1 MRRCA
6 EYTRSWLCFGERRHN
21 NNSRSVKSN
30 KCLTMPTFDYS
41 AYNASGKLVRGIISA
56 ESERLARKTLKD
68 KKLLASSIK
77 QVKARSSSKKS
88 LFERQSN
95 FDNFDLSLLL
105 HQQAILIQSGLPL
118 EESLRMTIE
127 QAETQKQRRMVE
139 SWRSEITEGRS
150 FSEALRRSPY
160 KIPEGVIA
168 GVGVGEETGHLDKIL
183 LRLSDELSTSAE
195 NRKTVTRA
203 LIYPVTLI
211 SVSIAMVALMMVL
224 VVPKITSVFA
234 SSNRELPWITELIIG
249 VSKFVQD
256 FGSAFLIFLLTIFI
270 TFKVIIRNP
279 NIRLRF
285 HTLLLRLPGLGRWIR
300 MADISDWARNLGV
313 LLNSGVPALAAL
325 RISSAVVGNLSLRKS
340 FDEVTES
347 MRQGVS
353 LHRALEKNLTESG
366 FLVHMVGSGEASSE
380 LDKMLIRVAE
390 YYSAR
395 LNNAVEVFLKLLN
408 PMLILAMGAM
418 ILGIVAGIMLP
429 IMDMNNTI

>member
-1 MRRCA
+1 
-6 EYTRSWLCFGERRHN
+6 
-21 NNSRSVKSN
+21 
-30 KCLTMPTFDYS
+30 MPTFDYS

-285 HTLLLRLPGLGRWIR
+285 HTLLLRMHGLGRWIR

>member
-1 MRRCA
+1 
-6 EYTRSWLCFGERRHN
+6 
-21 NNSRSVKSN
+21 
-30 KCLTMPTFDYS
+30 MPTFDYS

-249 VSKFVQD
+249 VSKLVQD
-256 FGSAFLIFLLTIFI
+256 YGSAFLFCLLTIFI

-279 NIRLRF
+279 DIRLRF
-285 HTLLLRLPGLGRWIR
+285 HNLLLRLPGLGRWIR

-340 FDEVTES
+340 FEEVTES

-353 LHRALEKNLTESG
+353 LHRALEKNLMESG

>member
-1 MRRCA
+1 
-6 EYTRSWLCFGERRHN
+6 
-21 NNSRSVKSN
+21 
-30 KCLTMPTFDYS
+30 MPTFDYS
-41 AYNASGKLVRGIISA
+41 AYNPSGKLVRGIISA

-77 QVKARSSSKKS
+77 QVKVSSSSKKS
-88 LFERQSN
+88 LFDRQSN

-256 FGSAFLIFLLTIFI
+256 FGSAFLIVLLTIFI
-270 TFKVIIRNP
+270 SFKVIIRNP
-279 NIRLRF
+279 DIRLRF
-285 HTLLLRLPGLGRWIR
+285 HNLLLRLPGLGRWIR

-340 FDEVTES
+340 FNEVTES

>member
-1 MRRCA
+1 
-6 EYTRSWLCFGERRHN
+6 
-21 NNSRSVKSN
+21 
-30 KCLTMPTFDYS
+30 MPTFDYS

-249 VSKFVQD
+249 VSNFVQD
-256 FGSAFLIFLLTIFI
+256 FGSAFLIFLLTSSI

-279 NIRLRF
+279 DIKLRF
-285 HTLLLRLPGLGRWIR
+285 HNLLLRLPGLGRWIR

>member
-1 MRRCA
+1 
-6 EYTRSWLCFGERRHN
+6 
-21 NNSRSVKSN
+21 
-30 KCLTMPTFDYS
+30 MPTFDYS

-77 QVKARSSSKKS
+77 QVKARSSNKKS

>member
-1 MRRCA
+1 
-6 EYTRSWLCFGERRHN
+6 
-21 NNSRSVKSN
+21 
-30 KCLTMPTFDYS
+30 MPTFDYS

-256 FGSAFLIFLLTIFI
+256 FGSTFLIFLLTIFI

-279 NIRLRF
+279 NIRLKF

>member
-1 MRRCA
+1 
-6 EYTRSWLCFGERRHN
+6 
-21 NNSRSVKSN
+21 
-30 KCLTMPTFDYS
+30 MPTFDYS

-256 FGSAFLIFLLTIFI
+256 FGSAFLMFLLTIFI

-279 NIRLRF
+279 NIRLKF

>member
-1 MRRCA
+1 
-6 EYTRSWLCFGERRHN
+6 
-21 NNSRSVKSN
+21 
-30 KCLTMPTFDYS
+30 MPTFDYS

-88 LFERQSN
+88 VFERQSN

-183 LRLSDELSTSAE
+183 LRLSDELRTSAE

-256 FGSAFLIFLLTIFI
+256 YGSAFLICLLTIFI

-279 NIRLRF
+279 DIRLRF
-285 HTLLLRLPGLGRWIR
+285 HNLLLRLPGLGRWIR

>member
-1 MRRCA
+1 
-6 EYTRSWLCFGERRHN
+6 
-21 NNSRSVKSN
+21 
-30 KCLTMPTFDYS
+30 MPTFDYS

-77 QVKARSSSKKS
+77 QVKARSYSKKS

-256 FGSAFLIFLLTIFI
+256 YGSAFLICLLTIFI

-279 NIRLRF
+279 DIRLRF
-285 HTLLLRLPGLGRWIR
+285 HNLLLRLPGLGRWIR

>member
-1 MRRCA
+1 
-6 EYTRSWLCFGERRHN
+6 
-21 NNSRSVKSN
+21 
-30 KCLTMPTFDYS
+30 MPTFDYS

-256 FGSAFLIFLLTIFI
+256 YGSAFLICLLTILI

-279 NIRLRF
+279 DIRLRF
-285 HTLLLRLPGLGRWIR
+285 HNLLLRLPGLGRWIR

>member
-1 MRRCA
+1 
-6 EYTRSWLCFGERRHN
+6 
-21 NNSRSVKSN
+21 
-30 KCLTMPTFDYS
+30 MPTFDYS

-256 FGSAFLIFLLTIFI
+256 YGSAFLICLLTIFI

-279 NIRLRF
+279 NVRLRF

>member
-1 MRRCA
+1 
-6 EYTRSWLCFGERRHN
+6 
-21 NNSRSVKSN
+21 
-30 KCLTMPTFDYS
+30 MPTFDYS

-203 LIYPVTLI
+203 LIYQVTLI

-224 VVPKITSVFA
+224 VGPKITSVFA

-249 VSKFVQD
+249 VSKLVQD
-256 FGSAFLIFLLTIFI
+256 YGSAFLICLLTIFI

-279 NIRLRF
+279 DIRLRF
-285 HTLLLRLPGLGRWIR
+285 HNLLLRLPGLGRWIR

-325 RISSAVVGNLSLRKS
+325 RISSAVVGNLSLRKC

>member
-1 MRRCA
+1 
-6 EYTRSWLCFGERRHN
+6 
-21 NNSRSVKSN
+21 
-30 KCLTMPTFDYS
+30 MPTFDYS

-77 QVKARSSSKKS
+77 QVKSRSSSKKS

-256 FGSAFLIFLLTIFI
+256 FGSAFLMFLLTIFI

-279 NIRLRF
+279 NIRLKF

>member
-1 MRRCA
+1 M
-6 EYTRSWLCFGERRHN
+6 
-21 NNSRSVKSN
+21 
-30 KCLTMPTFDYS
+30 
-41 AYNASGKLVRGIISA
+41 VRGIISA

-256 FGSAFLIFLLTIFI
+256 FGSAFLICLLTIFI

>member
-1 MRRCA
+1 
-6 EYTRSWLCFGERRHN
+6 
-21 NNSRSVKSN
+21 
-30 KCLTMPTFDYS
+30 MPTFDYS

-249 VSKFVQD
+249 VSNFVQD
-256 FGSAFLIFLLTIFI
+256 FGSAFLIFLLTISI

-279 NIRLRF
+279 DIRLRF
-285 HTLLLRLPGLGRWIR
+285 HNLLLRLPGLGRWIR

-340 FDEVTES
+340 FNEVTES

>member
-1 MRRCA
+1 M
-6 EYTRSWLCFGERRHN
+6 
-21 NNSRSVKSN
+21 
-30 KCLTMPTFDYS
+30 
-41 AYNASGKLVRGIISA
+41 VRGLISA

-256 FGSAFLIFLLTIFI
+256 YGSAFLICLLTIFI

-279 NIRLRF
+279 DIRLRF
-285 HTLLLRLPGLGRWIR
+285 HNLLLRLPGIGRWIR